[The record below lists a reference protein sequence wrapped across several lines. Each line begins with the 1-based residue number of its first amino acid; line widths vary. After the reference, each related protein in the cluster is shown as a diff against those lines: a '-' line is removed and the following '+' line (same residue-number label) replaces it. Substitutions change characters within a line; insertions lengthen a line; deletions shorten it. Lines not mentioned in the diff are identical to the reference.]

1 MYGNKNTLLAL
12 ETKLPKYHYSN
23 EEVIEQ
29 VKKWLCTQDEAFI
42 NKAVR
47 IFKGSGITK
56 RHSIAPIE
64 VLFSKRTLKE
74 SNELYMQEAIR
85 LGEVALMGALE
96 KACLQPKDIDIIITT
111 SCTGFMIPSFDA
123 YVVNKLDMKSDIK
136 RIPITEIGCAAG
148 VSAWILAHDFIKAYP
163 ESKVAIISLEFP
175 SNTIQVDNYSWD
187 NIVSTAI
194 FADGVSCSI
203 WGNSDKPGLK
213 VVDTQMYHVKN
224 TTGVIGYDLH
234 DGGFVMRL
242 QKEITNVIAENFKE
256 IIIPFLKKNHLQIT
270 DIDKYLVHPGGIKII
285 EMIELLMRE
294 IKKDVSE
301 SREIMQKYGNLS
313 SATIGFIL
321 ENYLQTKTSVNDNVL
336 ALGFGPGFMA
346 HSILLK
352 EFR

>member
-163 ESKVAIISLEFP
+163 LSKVAVISLEFP
-175 SNTIQVDNYSWD
+175 SNTIQVNDYSWE

-203 WGNSDKPGLK
+203 WGNSDNPGLK

-234 DGGFVMRL
+234 DDGFVMRL
-242 QKEITNVIAENFKE
+242 QKEVTNVIAENFKE
-256 IIIPFLKKNHLQIT
+256 IIIPFLNKNNLNIT
-270 DIDKYLVHPGGIKII
+270 EVDKYLVHPGGIKII
-285 EMIELLMRE
+285 DMIELIMSE
-294 IKKDVSE
+294 IKKDVKE
-301 SREIMQKYGNLS
+301 SREIMQTFGNLS

-321 ENYLQTKTSVNDNVL
+321 ENYLQTKTSIKDNIM

-352 EFR
+352 EVR